1 MVEKKEITQEEN
13 VRDRGINMVKFI
25 RKRDGRLDHFDINK
39 IAVAIYKSLQ
49 ATDASHSYEEAL
61 LIANDVFS
69 KLVETDTELPTVE
82 LIQDIVEETLI
93 EKGYIRTAKAYILYR
108 ADRTRFRERKSQMMK
123 TLEEITYHKTDASSL
138 NVSLNETFDVDTDFV
153 ELTKSC
159 TPLDV
164 QELFL
169 DGFTVSNHM
178 FREPSSISTYSALL
192 CIAIESMQGDISVMH
207 FDSAM
212 AIGVRKSF
220 KKYYFKNL
228 KKCLDLLTDL
238 SSKDIIS
245 LLQSLEVEPTLE
257 NKDYFIKE
265 KEILSAYLDEK
276 LISKIQT
283 YTMKESYEETDK
295 ETYQAMEALVH
306 NLNTMNSRSFLN
318 KTLVSLV
325 YGRDTSKA
333 GRMVIN
339 NILLT
344 TDAGVGNGETASFPV
359 QIFEVE
365 DNINAKE
372 DDPNY
377 DLFLFATDVSTK
389 RIFPYFSYI
398 KNPN

>member
-1 MVEKKEITQEEN
+1 MI
-13 VRDRGINMVKFI
+13 KFI
-25 RKRDGRLDHFDINK
+25 RKRDGRLDHFDLNK
-39 IAVAIYKSLQ
+39 IALAIYKSLQ
-49 ATDASHSYEEAL
+49 ATDASLDYDVAL
-61 LIANDVFS
+61 SIADDVFS
-69 KLVETDTELPTVE
+69 KLEETQTDLPTVE

-123 TLEEITYHKTDASSL
+123 TLEEITYHKNDDL
-138 NVSLNETFDVDTDFV
+138 SLNESLNDIVNEDLDFV
-153 ELTKSC
+153 ELTKSA
-159 TPLDV
+159 TPLDI

-169 DGFTVSNHM
+169 DGFTISNHM
-178 FREPSSISTYSALL
+178 FREPNSISTYAALL
-192 CIAIESMQGDISVMH
+192 CIAIESKQHEEHTGLSIVH

-238 SSKDIIS
+238 SSKDMIS
-245 LLQSLEVEPTLE
+245 LLKSLEEEPSLE
-257 NKDYFIKE
+257 DKAYLNKE
-265 KEILSAYLDEK
+265 KEILSQYLEDA
-276 LISKIQT
+276 LIKKIQS

-306 NLNTMNSRSFLN
+306 NLNTMNSRSYSN
-318 KTLVSLV
+318 KAIASLV
-325 YGRDTSKA
+325 YGRDISKA

-344 TDAGVGNGETASFPV
+344 TSEGVGNGETATFPV

-365 DNINAKE
+365 DGINAKE
-372 DDPNY
+372 ENPNY
-377 DLFLFATDVSTK
+377 DLFLLATDVSSK
-389 RIFPYFSYI
+389 RIFPYFSYVTQ
-398 KNPN
+398 NPR

>member
-1 MVEKKEITQEEN
+1 MI
-13 VRDRGINMVKFI
+13 KFI

-49 ATDASHSYEEAL
+49 ATDASLDYNVAL
-61 LIANDVFS
+61 SIANDVFS
-69 KLVETDTELPTVE
+69 KLEETETDLPTVE

-123 TLEEITYHKTDASSL
+123 TLEEITYHNHDESSL
-138 NVSLNETFDVDTDFV
+138 NESLNASFDENTDFV
-153 ELTKSC
+153 ELTKSYE
-159 TPLDV
+159 PLDV

-178 FREPSSISTYSALL
+178 FREPNSILTYSALL
-192 CIAIESMQGDISVMH
+192 CIAIESSENSVSIIN

-238 SSKDIIS
+238 NSKEVIS
-245 LLQSLEVEPTLE
+245 TLQSIDEEPSLE
-257 NKDYFIKE
+257 NKDYLNKE
-265 KEILSAYLDEK
+265 KEILSTYLDNA
-276 LISKIQT
+276 LIQKIQS

-306 NLNTMNSRSFLN
+306 NLNTMNSRHVTSQS
-318 KTLVSLV
+318 LVSLN

-339 NILLT
+339 NLLLT
-344 TDAGVGNGETASFPV
+344 TNEGVGNGETASFPI

-365 DNINAKE
+365 DGINAKE
-372 DDPNY
+372 LDPNY
-377 DLFLFATDVSTK
+377 DLFLLATDVSSK
-389 RIFPYFSYI
+389 RIFPYFSYVN
-398 KNPN
+398 KES

>member
-1 MVEKKEITQEEN
+1 MI
-13 VRDRGINMVKFI
+13 KFI

-39 IAVAIYKSLQ
+39 IALAIYKSLQ
-49 ATDASHSYEEAL
+49 ATDASLDYDDAL
-61 LIANDVFS
+61 AIANDVFT
-69 KLVETDTELPTVE
+69 KLEETQTDLPTVE

-123 TLEEITYHKTDASSL
+123 TLEEITYHKNDDSSL
-138 NVSLNETFDVDTDFV
+138 NESLNASFDADTDFV

-159 TPLDV
+159 ASLDV

-169 DGFTVSNHM
+169 DGFTVGTHM

-192 CIAIESMQGDISVMH
+192 CIAIESKLHEEQIGQSVVY
-207 FDSAM
+207 FDKAM
-212 AIGVRKSF
+212 ALGVRKSYA
-220 KKYYFKNL
+220 KYYFKNL

-238 SSKDIIS
+238 SSKDMIS
-245 LLQSLEVEPTLE
+245 LLKSLEEEPSLS
-257 NKDYFIKE
+257 NQSYYKKE
-265 KEILSAYLDEK
+265 KEVLSKHLDDT
-276 LISKIQT
+276 LIKKIQS

-306 NLNTMNSRSFLN
+306 NLNTLNSRNLSNNL
-318 KTLVSLV
+318 LVSLA
-325 YGRDTSKA
+325 YGRDTSKE

-344 TDAGVGNGETASFPV
+344 TNAGVGNGETPVFPI

-365 DNINAKE
+365 DGMNAKE
-372 DDPNY
+372 EDPNY
-377 DLFLFATDVSTK
+377 DLFLLATDVSTK
-389 RIFPYFSYI
+389 RIFPYFSYVS
-398 KNPN
+398 KES